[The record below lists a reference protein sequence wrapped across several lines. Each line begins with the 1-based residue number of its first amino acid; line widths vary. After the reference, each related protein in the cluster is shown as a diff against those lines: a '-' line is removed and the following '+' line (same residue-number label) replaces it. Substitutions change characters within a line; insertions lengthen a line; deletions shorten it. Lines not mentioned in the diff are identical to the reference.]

1 MPAVTSP
8 SINQD
13 AAYSTHTS
21 EGSLAPILV
30 VDDSSVSRRLA
41 GGLIQKGMDRSVI
54 YAKNGREAMEIL
66 ERIEP
71 AAVVTDL
78 QMPEMDGFELVEAIR
93 ARHPKTPVILMT
105 AFGSEV
111 VAMRALKA
119 GASHYVPKQ
128 SLAKNLVG
136 TLHHVIAIVEGH
148 QRHKRLLTCQTSRSS
163 RFEIENDPD
172 LLAPLVG
179 LLQEDLLAFEIGD
192 ETARMRVGVALQ
204 ESLANALFHGNLECS
219 SNLRQEDERVFY
231 RLADQRRALEPY
243 RSRRIRVESQV
254 DRDEARIV
262 IRDEGPGFNVAS
274 LDKPLDSE
282 DLMRVGGRGM
292 ILIRTFL
299 DEAYHN
305 ESGNQITLV
314 KRK

>member
-1 MPAVTSP
+1 MHAVTSQAIDEATISP
-8 SINQD
+8 THDS
-13 AAYSTHTS
+13 AAN
-21 EGSLAPILV
+21 LAPILV
-30 VDDSSVSRRLA
+30 VDDSAVSRRLA
-41 GGLIQKGMDRSVI
+41 GGLIQKGTGRSVI
-54 YAKNGREAMEIL
+54 YAENGREAMGLL

-78 QMPEMDGFELVEAIR
+78 QMPEMGGLELVEAIR
-93 ARHPKTPVILMT
+93 AKHPRTPVILMT
-105 AFGSEV
+105 AYGSEV

-119 GASHYVPKQ
+119 GAANYVPKKC
-128 SLAKNLVG
+128 LAKDLVD
-136 TLHHVIAIVEGH
+136 TIHQVFAVVEGH
-148 QRHKRLLTCQTSRSS
+148 QRRARLLGCQTSRSS
-163 RFEIENDPD
+163 KFEIENDPD

-219 SNLRQEDERVFY
+219 SDLRQDDERIFY
-231 RLADQRRALEPY
+231 RLADERRTLEPY
-243 RSRRIRVESQV
+243 GARRIRVESHV

-262 IRDEGPGFNVAS
+262 IKDEGPGFNVAS
-274 LDKPLDSE
+274 LDKPFDPE

-292 ILIRTFL
+292 LLIRTFL
-299 DEAYHN
+299 DEAFHN
-305 ESGNQITLV
+305 ETGNQITLV

>member
-1 MPAVTSP
+1 MQAVTSL
-8 SINQD
+8 SIDQ
-13 AAYSTHTS
+13 TTS
-21 EGSLAPILV
+21 CPTDDSDGGLAPILV
-30 VDDSSVSRRLA
+30 VDDSAVSRRLA
-41 GGLIQKGMDRSVI
+41 GGLIEKGTGRPVI
-54 YAKNGREAMEIL
+54 YAENGREAMEIL

-71 AAVVTDL
+71 AAVLTDL
-78 QMPEMDGFELVEAIR
+78 QMPEMDGLELVEAIR
-93 ARHPKTPVILMT
+93 ARYPRTPVILMT
-105 AFGSEV
+105 AYGSEL

-119 GASHYVPKQ
+119 GASNYVPKK
-128 SLAKNLVG
+128 SLAKDLVE
-136 TLHHVIAIVEGH
+136 TLQQVFAVVEGH
-148 QRHKRLLTCQTSRSS
+148 QRRQRLLACQTSRSS
-163 RFEIENDPD
+163 QFEIENDPD
-172 LLAPLVG
+172 LLSPLIG

-219 SNLRQEDERVFY
+219 SDLRQEDERIFY
-231 RLADQRRALEPY
+231 NLADQRRALEPY
-243 RSRRIRVESQV
+243 RARRIRVESLV
-254 DRDEARIV
+254 DRDQARIV

-274 LDKPLDSE
+274 LDKPFDPE

-305 ESGNQITLV
+305 ETGNQITLV

>member
-1 MPAVTSP
+1 MQALTSP
-8 SINQD
+8 SVDQV
-13 AAYSTHTS
+13 AARPTHDS

-30 VDDSSVSRRLA
+30 VDDSAVSRRLA
-41 GGLIQKGMDRSVI
+41 GGLIEKGTGRPVI
-54 YAKNGREAMEIL
+54 YAENGREAMEVL

-78 QMPEMDGFELVEAIR
+78 QMPEMDGLELVEAIR
-93 ARHPKTPVILMT
+93 TKHPRTPVILMT
-105 AFGSEV
+105 AYGSEV

-119 GASHYVPKQ
+119 GASNYVPKKC
-128 SLAKNLVG
+128 LAKDLVD
-136 TLHHVIAIVEGH
+136 TLQQVFAVVEGH
-148 QRHKRLLTCQTSRSS
+148 QRRARLLGCQTSRSS
-163 RFEIENDPD
+163 KFEIENDPD

-192 ETARMRVGVALQ
+192 ETTRMRVGVALQ

-219 SNLRQEDERVFY
+219 SDLRQDDERIFY
-231 RLADQRRALEPY
+231 RLADERRALEPY
-243 RSRRIRVESQV
+243 GTRRIRVESDV
-254 DRDEARIV
+254 NRDEARIV

-274 LDKPLDSE
+274 LDKPFDPE

-305 ESGNQITLV
+305 ESGNEITLV